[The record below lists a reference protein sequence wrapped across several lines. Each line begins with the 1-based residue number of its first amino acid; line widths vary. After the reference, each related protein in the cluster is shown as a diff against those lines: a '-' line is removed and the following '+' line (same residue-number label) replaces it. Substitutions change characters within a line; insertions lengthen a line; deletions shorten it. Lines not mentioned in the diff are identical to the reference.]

1 MAAVAHNPAFAKK
14 VGISPKVGREFI
26 DADKGRKFKL
36 GGNVENPKMSK
47 KVAGFFAKQGNKK
60 LAAHER
66 REAAGKEE
74 DTKSIAK
81 QEERALKN
89 APADMKDYEKKE
101 HKAMGFKKGGKV
113 RPKKE
118 KKSFSAM
125 KARAMM
131 APPAPPPAA
140 PTAEDMGAMMSGAP
154 MSAAPPMGGGP
165 MGGVPGMKKGGM
177 MNFGNKGKKL
187 RTGEK
192 GDGKARKGRTGAELV
207 KMCSGGSMKY
217 ARGGGIESKGKT
229 RGKFV

>member
-14 VGISPKVGREFI
+14 VGISPKVGRDFI

-89 APADMKDYEKKE
+89 APADMKNYEKKE

-140 PTAEDMGAMMSGAP
+140 APTAADMGAMMSGAP

-165 MGGVPGMKKGGM
+165 MGGIPGMKKGGM
-177 MNFGNKGKKL
+177 ARMSQ
-187 RTGEK
+187 R
-192 GDGKARKGRTGAELV
+192 GDGIARKGRTGAEKV
-207 KMCSGGSMKY
+207 KM

-229 RGKFV
+229 RGRFC

>member
-14 VGISPKVGREFI
+14 VGISPKVGRDFI
-26 DADKGRKFKL
+26 NADKGRKFKV
-36 GGNVENPKMSK
+36 GGDVENPKMSK

-89 APADMKDYEKKE
+89 APSDMKNYEKKE

-113 RPKKE
+113 RPKKDKGS
-118 KKSFSAM
+118 KKAFGAM
-125 KARAMM
+125 MARAM
-131 APPAPPPAA
+131 APAA
-140 PTAEDMGAMMSGAP
+140 PAAPAAPDMGAMMSSAP
-154 MSAAPPMGGGP
+154 AAAPPMGGSPG
-165 MGGVPGMKKGGM
+165 MAMGMKKGGM
-177 MNFGNKGKKL
+177 M

-192 GDGKARKGRTGAELV
+192 GDGVARKGRTGAEMV
-207 KMCSGGSMKY
+207 KM

-229 RGKFV
+229 RGRFV